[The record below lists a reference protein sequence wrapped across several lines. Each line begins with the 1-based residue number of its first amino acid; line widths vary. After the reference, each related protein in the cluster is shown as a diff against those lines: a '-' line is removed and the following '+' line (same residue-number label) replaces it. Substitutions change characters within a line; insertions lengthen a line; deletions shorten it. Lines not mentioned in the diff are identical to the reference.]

1 MASKKWDHLVHYIN
15 DLDNVV
21 EVFAEKGLIAF
32 KGGSHKDW
40 GTFNTLSYFGL
51 SYIEF
56 LGIESPELARS
67 TEYNLVVK
75 DAVAT
80 LPEHE
85 VLSRVVIRTDDI
97 EAMAASLTAA
107 GLSLSPIMDGK
118 RLDTSG
124 TLIEWRM
131 MTIAGDFGGLV
142 YPFIIQWKGTD
153 EERLA
158 KLTASGIV
166 RPHPAGYVEIRRAV
180 FRVSDPA
187 SAAGHWANLFGLDVV
202 ESSDTYAV
210 LRIGDKYYDFIKGQ
224 ENRFIR
230 VILDTDSEQLNGQ
243 TLRIGEGEYV
253 FQSSDRK

>member
-56 LGIESPELARS
+56 LGIESLELARS

-107 GLSLSPIMDGK
+107 GLSVSPIMDGK

-124 TLIEWRM
+124 ALIEWRM

-158 KLTASGIV
+158 KLTAAGIA
-166 RPHPAGYVEIRRAV
+166 RPHPVGYVEIRRAV
-180 FRVSDPA
+180 FRVPDPA
-187 SAAGHWANLFGLDVV
+187 AAAGHWANLFGLDVV
-202 ESSDTYAV
+202 ESSDTSAV
-210 LRIGDKYYDFIKGQ
+210 LRIGDKYYDFIRGE
-224 ENRFIR
+224 ENRFMQ
-230 VILDTDSEQLNGQ
+230 VILDTDSEQLDGQ

>member
-1 MASKKWDHLVHYIN
+1 MASKQWDHLVHYIN
-15 DLDNVV
+15 DLDQVV
-21 EVFAEKGLIAF
+21 EVFGENGLIAF

-67 TEYNLVVK
+67 TEYNLVVR
-75 DAVAT
+75 DAVAA

-118 RLDTSG
+118 RLDMSG
-124 TLIEWRM
+124 SLIEWRM

-158 KLTASGIV
+158 RLTASGIV
-166 RPHPAGYVEIRRAV
+166 RPHPAGHAGIRRAV
-180 FRVSDPA
+180 FRVPDPA
-187 SAAGHWANLFGLDVV
+187 AAAGHWANLFGLDIA
-202 ESSDTYAV
+202 ESTETSAI
-210 LRIGDKYYDFIKGQ
+210 LRIGDKFYDFVKGE
-224 ENRFIR
+224 ENRFMQ
-230 VILDTDSEQLNGQ
+230 VILDTDSELLAGQ
-243 TLRIGEGEYV
+243 TIRIGEGEYV
-253 FQSSDRK
+253 FQASN

>member
-1 MASKKWDHLVHYIN
+1 MASKQWDHLVHYIN
-15 DLDNVV
+15 NLDNVV
-21 EVFAEKGLIAF
+21 EVFGEKGLIAF

-51 SYIEF
+51 TYIEF

-67 TEYNLVVK
+67 TGYNLVVQ
-75 DAVAT
+75 DAVAA

-97 EAMAASLTAA
+97 EEMAASLTAA

-118 RLDTSG
+118 RLDMSG
-124 TLIEWRM
+124 SLIEWRM

-158 KLTASGIV
+158 RLTASGIV
-166 RPHPAGYVEIRRAV
+166 RPHPAGRAEIRRAV

-187 SAAGHWANLFGLDVV
+187 AAAGHWADLFGLEVV
-202 ESSDTYAV
+202 KSTDTSAV
-210 LRIGDKYYDFIKGQ
+210 LQIGDKFYDFVKGQ
-224 ENRFIR
+224 ENRFMQ
-230 VILDTDSEQLNGQ
+230 VILDTDSELLGGQ
-243 TLRIGEGEYV
+243 TIRIGEGEYV
-253 FQSSDRK
+253 FQTSD

>member
-1 MASKKWDHLVHYIN
+1 MASKQWDHLVHYIN
-15 DLDNVV
+15 NLDNVV
-21 EVFAEKGLIAF
+21 EVFGEKGLIAF

-51 SYIEF
+51 TYIEF

-67 TEYNLVVK
+67 TGYNLVVQ
-75 DAVAT
+75 DAVAA

-97 EAMAASLTAA
+97 EEMAASLTAA

-118 RLDTSG
+118 RLDMSG
-124 TLIEWRM
+124 SLIEWRM

-158 KLTASGIV
+158 RLTASGIV
-166 RPHPAGYVEIRRAV
+166 RPHPAGRAEIRRAV
-180 FRVSDPA
+180 FRVPDPA
-187 SAAGHWANLFGLDVV
+187 AAAGHWADLFGLEVV
-202 ESSDTYAV
+202 KSTDTSAV
-210 LRIGDKYYDFIKGQ
+210 LQIGDKFYDFVKGK
-224 ENRFIR
+224 ENRFMQ
-230 VILDTDSEQLNGQ
+230 VILDTDSELLGGQ
-243 TLRIGEGEYV
+243 TIRIGEGEYV
-253 FQSSDRK
+253 FQTSD